1 MRRLYFL
8 VPDPSTAQAIVDDLL
23 RSRITWHHIHVLANH
38 NVTLEQL
45 PEASLLQ
52 SSDVIHALERG
63 VAIGGATGA
72 FLGLVAL
79 VFPPFGLTIAGGAV
93 VAMTLAGAG
102 FGAWTSTMI
111 GVDVPNARL
120 ARFQEAIREGQLLL
134 MADVPA
140 SREQEIEQLVAQ
152 HFPQVDVRGAEPTTP
167 IFP

>member
-8 VPDPSTAQAIVDDLL
+8 VPDSTTAKAIVDDLL
-23 RSRITWHHIHVLANH
+23 RARITWQHIHVLANH
-38 NVTLEQL
+38 SVTLEEL

-52 SSDVIHALERG
+52 RSDVVHALERG
-63 VAIGGATGA
+63 VALGGATGA

-79 VFPPFGLTIAGGAV
+79 VFPPAGLTIAGGSV

-102 FGAWTSTMI
+102 FGAWTAAMI
-111 GVDVPNARL
+111 GVDEPNARL
-120 ARFQEAIREGQLLL
+120 TRFREAIQNGQLLL

-140 SREQEIEQLVAQ
+140 SREQEIEQLVAG

>member
-8 VPDPSTAQAIVDDLL
+8 VPDTTIAKAIVDELL

-38 NVTLEQL
+38 DVTLEQL

-52 SSDVIHALERG
+52 SSDVVHALERG
-63 VAIGGATGA
+63 VALGGATGA

-79 VFPPFGLTIAGGAV
+79 VFPPAGLTIAGGAV
-93 VAMTLAGAG
+93 VAVTLAGAG
-102 FGAWTSTMI
+102 FGAWTASMI
-111 GVDVPNARL
+111 GVDEPNTRL
-120 ARFQEAIREGQLLL
+120 ARFRDAIRDGQLLL

-152 HFPQVDVRGAEPTTP
+152 HFPQADPRGAEPTTP

>member
-8 VPDPSTAQAIVDDLL
+8 VPDTAIAKAIVDDLL
-23 RSRITWHHIHVLANH
+23 RARITWRHIHVLANH
-38 NVTLEQL
+38 SVTLEQL

-63 VAIGGATGA
+63 VTLGGATGA
-72 FLGLVAL
+72 FLGLIAL
-79 VFPPFGLTIAGGAV
+79 VFPPAGLTIAGGAV

-102 FGAWTSTMI
+102 FGAWTAAMI
-111 GVDVPNARL
+111 GVAEPNSLL
-120 ARFQEAIREGQLLL
+120 ARFSDAIRDGQLLL

-140 SREQEIEQLVAQ
+140 SREHEIEELVKQ
-152 HFPQVDVRGAEPTTP
+152 HFPQADLRGAEPTTP

>member
-8 VPDPSTAQAIVDDLL
+8 VPDPAIAKAIVDDLL
-23 RSRITWHHIHVLANH
+23 RARITWHHIHVLANH
-38 NVTLEQL
+38 SVALEAL

-52 SSDVIHALERG
+52 RSDVVHALERG
-63 VAIGGATGA
+63 VALGGATGA

-79 VFPPFGLTIAGGAV
+79 AFPPAGLTIAGGAV

-102 FGAWTSTMI
+102 FGAWTAAMI
-111 GVDVPNARL
+111 GVDEPNARL
-120 ARFQEAIREGQLLL
+120 TRFRDAIRDGQLLL

-152 HFPQVDVRGAEPTTP
+152 HFPQADLRGAEPTTP

>member
-8 VPDPSTAQAIVDDLL
+8 VPDAAIAKAIVDDLL
-23 RSRITWHHIHVLANH
+23 RARITWHHIHVLANH

-52 SSDVIHALERG
+52 RSDVIHALERG
-63 VAIGGATGA
+63 VALGGATGA

-79 VFPPFGLTIAGGAV
+79 VFPPAGLTIAGGAV

-102 FGAWTSTMI
+102 FGAWSAAMI
-111 GVDVPNARL
+111 GVAEPNTLL
-120 ARFQEAIREGQLLL
+120 ARFQDAVEKGQLLI

-140 SREQEIEQLVAQ
+140 SREQEIEQLVEQ
-152 HFPQVDVRGAEPTTP
+152 RFPQADIRGAEPTTP

>member
-8 VPDPSTAQAIVDDLL
+8 VPDAGLARAIVDDLL
-23 RSRITWHHIHVLANH
+23 RARITWQHIHVLANH
-38 NVTLEQL
+38 DVTLEQL

-52 SSDVIHALERG
+52 RSDVIHALERG
-63 VAIGGATGA
+63 VALGGATGA

-79 VFPPFGLTIAGGAV
+79 VFPPAGLTIAGGAV

-102 FGAWTSTMI
+102 FGAWTATMI
-111 GVDVPNARL
+111 GVDEPNARL
-120 ARFQEAIREGQLLL
+120 TRFREAIRDGQLLL

-140 SREQEIEQLVAQ
+140 SREHEIEQLVAQ
-152 HFPQVDVRGAEPTTP
+152 HFPQADLRGAEPTTP

>member
-8 VPDPSTAQAIVDDLL
+8 VPDPVMAKAIVDDLL
-23 RSRITWHHIHVLANH
+23 QARITWAHIHVLANH

-52 SSDVIHALERG
+52 RSDVVHALERG
-63 VAIGGATGA
+63 VALGGVTGA

-79 VFPPFGLTIAGGAV
+79 AFPPAGLTIAGGAV
-93 VAMTLAGAG
+93 VAVTLAGAG
-102 FGAWTSTMI
+102 FGAWTASMI
-111 GVDVPNARL
+111 GVDEPNTRL
-120 ARFQEAIREGQLLL
+120 ARFRAAILDGQLLL

-140 SREQEIEQLVAQ
+140 SREQEIETLVAQ
-152 HFPQVDVRGAEPTTP
+152 HFPQADPCGAEPTTP